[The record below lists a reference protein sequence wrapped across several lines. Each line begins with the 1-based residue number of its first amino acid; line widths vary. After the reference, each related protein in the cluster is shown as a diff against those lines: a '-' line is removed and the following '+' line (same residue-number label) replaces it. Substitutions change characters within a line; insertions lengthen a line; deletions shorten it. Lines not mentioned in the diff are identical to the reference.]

1 MRSPNDSSPYTVEQ
15 NELRM
20 AMIAAAYFW
29 SGTSMVDGALA
40 IMAQVRRTHPEQF
53 KKKIAIKELCDG

>member
-1 MRSPNDSSPYTVEQ
+1 
-15 NELRM
+15 M